1 MIWLTIL
8 WLSSLVESVIAWGL
22 IKDPLKTEIISLE
35 EISLCICK
43 YSVFSSPCI
52 CTCSDLVVWFPNICQ
67 WGNLTK
73 TWRWR
78 SSGSG
83 AHSKTGIIS
92 IKEISLCICIC
103 KYSVFPCWVFVYL
116 HLQRT
121 GGVAAT
127 HQRLIQK
134 QESSLTAK
142 PISRETQ
149 STYMEASEDYI
160 LRNHLATKVFLFTVE
175 DATNKSALNNS

>member
-1 MIWLTIL
+1 M
-8 WLSSLVESVIAWGL
+8 
-22 IKDPLKTEIISLE
+22 
-35 EISLCICK
+35 
-43 YSVFSSPCI
+43 
-52 CTCSDLVVWFPNICQ
+52 
-67 WGNLTK
+67 
-73 TWRWR
+73 
-78 SSGSG
+78 
-83 AHSKTGIIS
+83 
-92 IKEISLCICIC
+92 
-103 KYSVFPCWVFVYL
+103 YL
-116 HLQRT
+116 HLQRP

-160 LRNHLATKVFLFTVE
+160 LRNHLETKVFLFTVQ

>member
-1 MIWLTIL
+1 M
-8 WLSSLVESVIAWGL
+8 
-22 IKDPLKTEIISLE
+22 
-35 EISLCICK
+35 
-43 YSVFSSPCI
+43 
-52 CTCSDLVVWFPNICQ
+52 
-67 WGNLTK
+67 
-73 TWRWR
+73 
-78 SSGSG
+78 
-83 AHSKTGIIS
+83 
-92 IKEISLCICIC
+92 
-103 KYSVFPCWVFVYL
+103 YL
-116 HLQRT
+116 HLQRP

-160 LRNHLATKVFLFTVE
+160 LRNHLATKVFLFTIE